1 MTKTQA
7 AALLLAGALTIGLS
21 GCRAVS
27 TLLGQSTEPTDPKT
41 GYKIDPT
48 PWTSPAPEEETTF
61 AFGEPITVCVF
72 PDDVVSATVTG
83 VAFFSSFEE
92 AGIDTQDEKTTCFA
106 GVGKFVLNDDGSLT
120 EGTQIAM
127 VDMTVTALVSS
138 DGSGAFS
145 ENEHI
150 LNTRLTYDQK
160 VTCFDNFYFAFA
172 ETDEIHRAGADK
184 WVTWFNHY
192 WLPNGK
198 TVEMRLGF
206 LLPENIFSERDIYLT
221 LDNDGENK
229 DKRQF
234 VLLHKGGSA

>member
-1 MTKTQA
+1 MTKMQA

-72 PDDVVSATVTG
+72 PDDVVSVTVNG
-83 VAFFSSFEE
+83 VTFFPSFEA
-92 AGIDTQDEKTTCFA
+92 AGVDPQDEKR
-106 GVGKFVLNDDGSLT
+106 VNLNSQTEYTVNRDGSLT

-127 VDMTVTALVSS
+127 VDMTVTALVSPHEPNMTA
-138 DGSGAFS
+138 DS
-145 ENEHI
+145 ENEHMMSAD
-150 LNTRLTYDQK
+150 LTYNRN
-160 VTCFDNFYFAFA
+160 VTCVDFFYFDFE
-172 ETDEIHRAGADK
+172 ETDAIHRSDK
-184 WVTWFNHY
+184 ITGYRHY
-192 WLPNGK
+192 WLPEGESVDMK
-198 TVEMRLGF
+198 LGF
-206 LLPENIFSERDIYLT
+206 LLSKRNFFEQTVYLT
-221 LDNDGENK
+221 FRGDRADT

-234 VLLHKGGSA
+234 VLLHKGESA